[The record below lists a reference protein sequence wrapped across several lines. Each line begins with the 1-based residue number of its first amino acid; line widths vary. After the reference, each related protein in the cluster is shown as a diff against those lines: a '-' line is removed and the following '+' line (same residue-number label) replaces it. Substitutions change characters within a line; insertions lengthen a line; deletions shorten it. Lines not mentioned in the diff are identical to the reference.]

1 LSDFAQCPVSVRLKV
16 RAQSTPGE
24 LQFVENGGTRRTE
37 ETLELIEFLRRHLMS
52 DWADAS
58 RVPDSSHP
66 HRRRYL
72 PAYRR
77 KRSICKSIWIV
88 SGLLMIAQGTPQG
101 VIALGLGTTFLCFM
115 ILDETG

>member
-1 LSDFAQCPVSVRLKV
+1 V
-16 RAQSTPGE
+16 
-24 LQFVENGGTRRTE
+24 
-37 ETLELIEFLRRHLMS
+37 ELIEFLRRHLMS
-52 DWADAS
+52 GWTDTS

-77 KRSICKSIWIV
+77 KRGICKSIWIV
-88 SGLLMIAQGTPQG
+88 SGLLMIIQGTPQG
-101 VIALGLGTTFLCFM
+101 MIALGLGTTFLCFM